1 MKICFGCFEQ
11 YDDSFDICPHCG
23 YAEGTE
29 PELAT
34 YMRPGAILNERYV
47 IGRALGHGGFSV
59 TYLAWDA
66 LLLHKVAIKEYLP
79 SEYATRRPG
88 ESRLTIFSGK
98 EGEYFSSARKNFWTR
113 TAPVRIPERG
123 RHRPRLRLLLR
134 KRNGLSRDG
143 ISRRHHAERVS
154 EKGSRRFAAGRLAPE
169 KAAISMLTPVMLSL
183 QRVHDSGMI
192 HRDIAP
198 DNIMLLKDG
207 GVRLIDFRRCAPRG
221 PRLRQEA

>member
-34 YMRPGAILNERYV
+34 YMRPGAILHERYV

-79 SEYATRRPG
+79 SE
-88 ESRLTIFSGK
+88 
-98 EGEYFSSARKNFWTR
+98 
-113 TAPVRIPERG
+113 
-123 RHRPRLRLLLR
+123 
-134 KRNGLSRDG
+134 
-143 ISRRHHAERVS
+143 
-154 EKGSRRFAAGRLAPE
+154 
-169 KAAISMLTPVMLSL
+169 
-183 QRVHDSGMI
+183 
-192 HRDIAP
+192 
-198 DNIMLLKDG
+198 
-207 GVRLIDFRRCAPRG
+207 
-221 PRLRQEA
+221 

>member
-34 YMRPGAILNERYV
+34 YMRPGAILKERYV

-88 ESRLTIFSGK
+88 ESRLTVFTGK
-98 EGEYFSSARKNFWTR
+98 EGEYFQCHTDI
-113 TAPVRIPERG
+113 TIPYEELDSICAITLG
-123 RHRPRLRLLLR
+123 GDEILL
-134 KRNGLSRDG
+134 
-143 ISRRHHAERVS
+143 I
-154 EKGSRRFAAGRLAPE
+154 
-169 KAAISMLTPVMLSL
+169 
-183 QRVHDSGMI
+183 
-192 HRDIAP
+192 
-198 DNIMLLKDG
+198 KDG
-207 GVRLIDFRRCAPRG
+207 KFVLSVTETLNEPLTEIG
-221 PRLRQEA
+221 

>member
-98 EGEYFSSARKNFWTR
+98 EGEYFQFGKENFWTR
-113 TAPVRIPERG
+113 PSACPHSRTRPASSTSTTASPQT
-123 RHRPRLRLLLR
+123 
-134 KRNGLSRDG
+134 K
-143 ISRRHHAERVS
+143 
-154 EKGSRRFAAGRLAPE
+154 
-169 KAAISMLTPVMLSL
+169 
-183 QRVHDSGMI
+183 
-192 HRDIAP
+192 
-198 DNIMLLKDG
+198 
-207 GVRLIDFRRCAPRG
+207 RLIS
-221 PRLRQEA
+221 

>member
-34 YMRPGAILNERYV
+34 YMRPGAILKERYV

-79 SEYATRRPG
+79 SEYATPPPRREPLYCFY
-88 ESRLTIFSGK
+88 R
-98 EGEYFSSARKNFWTR
+98 
-113 TAPVRIPERG
+113 
-123 RHRPRLRLLLR
+123 
-134 KRNGLSRDG
+134 
-143 ISRRHHAERVS
+143 
-154 EKGSRRFAAGRLAPE
+154 
-169 KAAISMLTPVMLSL
+169 
-183 QRVHDSGMI
+183 
-192 HRDIAP
+192 
-198 DNIMLLKDG
+198 
-207 GVRLIDFRRCAPRG
+207 
-221 PRLRQEA
+221 